1 MYSKKLNQELVIK
14 NYLADKNARL
24 EERENISRNIHNS
37 VGHSITAAI
46 MTLDAADMLFD
57 TAPKLAREKMNIA
70 NDRIRTSLD
79 SIRHAVRVL
88 DNENKFITVNDFIS
102 ELVAVTDSFVMDT
115 MIKIYTDF
123 ENVNQEVIIPH
134 EYTEFLTGALK
145 ELLSNGVRHGNAD
158 IFTVTLTAD
167 SCNIKL
173 KVVDNGKSNFS
184 SENQKERIENG
195 FGLNKMIS
203 YIKKCGG
210 DMTFSNENGFK
221 TEMTLKLLKEEMNG

>member
-115 MIKIYTDF
+115 MIKIYTDLLLQ
-123 ENVNQEVIIPH
+123 VLVI
-134 EYTEFLTGALK
+134 
-145 ELLSNGVRHGNAD
+145 LLQIQR
-158 IFTVTLTAD
+158 
-167 SCNIKL
+167 
-173 KVVDNGKSNFS
+173 
-184 SENQKERIENG
+184 
-195 FGLNKMIS
+195 
-203 YIKKCGG
+203 Y
-210 DMTFSNENGFK
+210 
-221 TEMTLKLLKEEMNG
+221 